1 MFNYIPNCPLI
12 EYISNSNDSE
22 FLDQHKSFILH
33 LLKESGLGEELN
45 ILKNQD
51 LFKNISENAAS
62 ISGGQA
68 QRLNILR
75 TIFELGLIPNK
86 YNKILAMDEPFKGLD
101 ELAKNK
107 FIKLLK
113 ENAKTSILITH
124 SKDEA
129 FSLCENV
136 YEIR

>member
-1 MFNYIPNCPLI
+1 
-12 EYISNSNDSE
+12 
-22 FLDQHKSFILH
+22 
-33 LLKESGLGEELN
+33 
-45 ILKNQD
+45 
-51 LFKNISENAAS
+51 
-62 ISGGQA
+62 
-68 QRLNILR
+68 
-75 TIFELGLIPNK
+75 
-86 YNKILAMDEPFKGLD
+86 MDEPFKGLD
-101 ELAKNK
+101 ELSKNK